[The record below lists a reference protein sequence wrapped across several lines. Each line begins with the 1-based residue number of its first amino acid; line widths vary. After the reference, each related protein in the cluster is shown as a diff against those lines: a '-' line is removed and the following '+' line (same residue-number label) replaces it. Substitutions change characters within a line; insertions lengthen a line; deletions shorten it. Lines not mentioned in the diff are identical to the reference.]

1 MLLKYFSDLQFLKEI
16 HYKINP
22 HYGVVDDLYLIKLK
36 DSILKGSLIVG
47 KPFKSGSKVVTEQGR
62 ARSAACRVPS
72 FYYSGHPYDR
82 IILETIRLI
91 LERDNILQSWEAK
104 RNNWSIIQE
113 IKRRIGSMEERPAIS
128 IICAYGVVDR
138 SAYQDYSYNEGHFK
152 KIDFRTILQDYVKSP
167 FDLYILQ
174 KCIFASIDAG
184 YCRFNR
190 TGTTIEGHILSET
203 LCNLY
208 FKSFVDEAK
217 PGIQIFR
224 YLDYWIAITSDNNHL
239 FGTGL
244 HLFPS
249 LRFARSSLRYSPC
262 RGGTGRYEWVKRA
275 SLPDGR
281 TPKRASAGGQSEL
294 TVAATKREN
303 GTSLIDHFGR
313 GNSLMPSL
321 RSLLYLKRLIIK
333 FGLRPYPALKS
344 IEANKTGKSETL
356 LYFGVYWTFCYGSLF
371 ISIPIKP
378 LIAYLSR
385 LGFCDR
391 QGRPAHNGKW
401 VHLEVP
407 EIIIKYNRYLNTILD
422 YYLSLITSIDKKDLN
437 TIQHLF
443 LYSLAKTLAV
453 KFKTTIAKL
462 FGKYG
467 KNLDLLRGSERSTTA
482 TPVPF
487 KYSND
492 SRFLYR
498 SCYFRV
504 REPNVK
510 KFACLVR
517 EENILSKRRVSPR
530 LFCY

>member
-1 MLLKYFSDLQFLKEI
+1 
-16 HYKINP
+16 
-22 HYGVVDDLYLIKLK
+22 
-36 DSILKGSLIVG
+36 
-47 KPFKSGSKVVTEQGR
+47 
-62 ARSAACRVPS
+62 
-72 FYYSGHPYDR
+72 
-82 IILETIRLI
+82 
-91 LERDNILQSWEAK
+91 
-104 RNNWSIIQE
+104 
-113 IKRRIGSMEERPAIS
+113 
-128 IICAYGVVDR
+128 
-138 SAYQDYSYNEGHFK
+138 
-152 KIDFRTILQDYVKSP
+152 
-167 FDLYILQ
+167 
-174 KCIFASIDAG
+174 
-184 YCRFNR
+184 
-190 TGTTIEGHILSET
+190 
-203 LCNLY
+203 
-208 FKSFVDEAK
+208 
-217 PGIQIFR
+217 
-224 YLDYWIAITSDNNHL
+224 
-239 FGTGL
+239 
-244 HLFPS
+244 
-249 LRFARSSLRYSPC
+249 
-262 RGGTGRYEWVKRA
+262 
-275 SLPDGR
+275 
-281 TPKRASAGGQSEL
+281 
-294 TVAATKREN
+294 
-303 GTSLIDHFGR
+303 
-313 GNSLMPSL
+313 MPSL